1 MRLPAIEHRYEHTV
15 FDSGRW
21 ANFTPRADDI
31 LICTSY
37 KAGTTWTQMLCA
49 LLIFRTADFGAPLTT
64 FTPWL
69 DLKATPIDELLAVY
83 EAQTHRRFIKTHTPL
98 DGLPYFPDGTY
109 ITVGRDPRDV
119 FMSMLNHLGN
129 NDPRAQERLF
139 GAREGEAVP
148 LTEDVNE
155 LFRIWLTTPSFAW
168 EEDGF
173 PYWSHFRHARTFWDY
188 RHLPNIHLFH
198 YSDYQAD
205 LPGEMRKLAD
215 VLAIDIDDEEI
226 AGLAESAG
234 FDAMKSRA
242 DELAPDVDHGMWRS
256 NDAFFHKGTSGQWE
270 GVLSD
275 ESLSLYQQKKAA
287 QPGMLGEW
295 LERGS
300 RAVGNPRDL

>member
-1 MRLPAIEHRYEHTV
+1 MELPTIRHRYEHMV

-21 ANFTPRADDI
+21 QNFKPRPDDI

-49 LLIFRTADFGAPLTT
+49 LLIFRTPEFGQPLTT
-64 FTPWL
+64 LTPWL

-98 DGLPYFPDGTY
+98 DGLPYFPEATY
-109 ITVGRDPRDV
+109 LTVGRDPRDV
-119 FMSMLNHLGN
+119 FMSMLNHLRNGN
-129 NDPRAQERLF
+129 PDAQERIF
-139 GAREGEAVP
+139 GVKADALP
-148 LTEDVNE
+148 PMPEDVNE
-155 LFRIWLTTPSFAW
+155 IFRMWLSTPSFEW

-173 PYWSHFRHARTFWDY
+173 PYWSHFRHARTFWEY
-188 RHLPNIHLFH
+188 RQLPNVHLFH

-205 LPGEMRKLAD
+205 LPGEMRRLAD
-215 VLAIDIDDEEI
+215 ALAIEIDDAEI
-226 AGLAESAG
+226 AELAKAAR

-256 NDAFFHKGTSGQWE
+256 NDAFFNRGTSRQWE

-275 ESLSLYQQKKAA
+275 ESLALYEQKKAA
-287 QPGMLGEW
+287 QPGKLGEW
-295 LERGS
+295 LEMGS
-300 RAVGNPRDL
+300 RAAGNPRDL

>member
-1 MRLPAIEHRYEHTV
+1 VRLPSIEHRYEHLV

-21 ANFTPRADDI
+21 AGFEPRPDDI

-49 LLIFRTADFGAPLTT
+49 LLIFRTPDFGAPLTT
-64 FTPWL
+64 LTPWL
-69 DLKATPIDELLAVY
+69 DLRATPIDELLAVY

-98 DGLPYFPDGTY
+98 DGLPYFPEATY

-129 NDPRAQERLF
+129 NNPEAQARIF
-139 GAREGEAVP
+139 GAQAGEGPP
-148 LTEDVNE
+148 LPEDVNE
-155 LFRIWLTTPSFAW
+155 IFRIWLTTPSFEW

-173 PYWSHFRHARTFWDY
+173 PYWSHFRHARTFWDF

-198 YSDYQAD
+198 YSDYKSD
-205 LPGEMRKLAD
+205 LRGEMRRLASA
-215 VLAIDIDDEEI
+215 LSIEIADEEI
-226 AGLAESAG
+226 GRLADAAG
-234 FDAMKSRA
+234 FEAMKSRA

-256 NDAFFHKGTSGQWE
+256 NDAFFNKGTSRQWE

-275 ESLSLYQQKKAA
+275 ESLALYERKKAA

-295 LERGS
+295 LEKGS
-300 RAVGNPRDL
+300 RVVGNPRDL

>member
-1 MRLPAIEHRYEHTV
+1 MRLPRPLHRYEHLV

-21 ANFTPRADDI
+21 AGFEHRPGDI

-49 LLIFRTADFGAPLTT
+49 LLIFRSADFGVPLTT
-64 FTPWL
+64 LSPWL
-69 DLKATPIDELLAVY
+69 DLKATPIDELLATY

-98 DGLPYFPDGTY
+98 DGLPYFPDATY

-129 NDPRAQERLF
+129 NNPETQQRIF
-139 GAREGEAVP
+139 GAQTAQGPP
-148 LTEDVNE
+148 LPEDPNE
-155 LFRIWLTTPSFAW
+155 IFRMWLTTPTFEW

-173 PYWSHFRHARTFWDY
+173 PYWSHFRHARTFWAF
-188 RHLPNIHLFH
+188 RHLPNIHFFH

-205 LPGEMRKLAD
+205 LPGEMRILAD
-215 VLAIDIDDEEI
+215 ALDISIGDHEI
-226 AGLAESAG
+226 ARLSAAAG
-234 FDAMKSRA
+234 FNAMKSRA

-256 NDAFFHKGTSGQWE
+256 NDAFFHKGTSGQWA

-275 ESLSLYQQKKAA
+275 ESLALYERKKAA

-295 LERGS
+295 LEKGS
-300 RAVGNPRDL
+300 RVVGKARDL

>member
-1 MRLPAIEHRYEHTV
+1 MQLPTIRHRYEHMV

-21 ANFTPRADDI
+21 QSFKPRPDDI

-49 LLIFRTADFGAPLTT
+49 LLIFRTPEFGQPLTT
-64 FTPWL
+64 MTPWL

-98 DGLPYFPDGTY
+98 DGLPYFPEATY
-109 ITVGRDPRDV
+109 LTVGRDPRDV
-119 FMSMLNHLGN
+119 FMSMLNHLQNGN
-129 NDPRAQERLF
+129 PDAQERIF
-139 GAREGEAVP
+139 GVKADALP
-148 LTEDVNE
+148 PMPEDVNE
-155 LFRIWLTTPSFAW
+155 IFRMWLSTPSFEW

-173 PYWSHFRHARTFWDY
+173 PYWSHFRHARTFWEY
-188 RHLPNIHLFH
+188 RQLPNVHLFH

-205 LPGEMRKLAD
+205 LPGEMRRLAD
-215 VLAIDIDDEEI
+215 ALGIEIDDAEI
-226 AGLAESAG
+226 AELGKAAR

-256 NDAFFHKGTSGQWE
+256 NDAFFNSGTSGQWE

-275 ESLSLYQQKKAA
+275 ESLALYEQKKAA

-295 LERGS
+295 LEKGS
-300 RAVGNPRDL
+300 RAAGNPRDL